1 MNIRA
6 VQMSDL
12 FKECD
17 DIYTN
22 VVVIS
27 QRAKQI
33 INQRVIHIDEYEDVE
48 DSIQFEED
56 HTETIDL
63 DKPMIVALEE
73 YLNGELNW
81 RRKSDEEE
89 ETKK

>member
-48 DSIQFEED
+48 DSIQFEVD

>member
-1 MNIRA
+1 
-6 VQMSDL
+6 MSDL

-48 DSIQFEED
+48 DSIQFEEPD
-56 HTETIDL
+56 TKTIDL

-81 RRKSDEEE
+81 HWKSDEEE

>member
-12 FKECD
+12 FKDCD

-22 VVVIS
+22 VVVIAS
-27 QRAKQI
+27 RAKQI

-48 DSIQFEED
+48 DSILLEKEITEPEEQ
-56 HTETIDL
+56 
-63 DKPMIVALEE
+63 DKPMVIALEE
-73 YLNGELNW
+73 YLNGELEW
-81 RRKSDEEE
+81 RRGSDEEE
-89 ETKK
+89 EEKK

>member
-1 MNIRA
+1 
-6 VQMSDL
+6 MSDL

>member
-1 MNIRA
+1 MNVRA

-56 HTETIDL
+56 LTETVEL
-63 DKPMIVALEE
+63 DKAMIVALEE

>member
-48 DSIQFEED
+48 DSIQFEEAD
-56 HTETIDL
+56 TETIDL

>member
-1 MNIRA
+1 MNVRA

-48 DSIQFEED
+48 DSIQFEEPD
-56 HTETIDL
+56 TKTIDL

-81 RRKSDEEE
+81 HWKSDEEE

>member
-1 MNIRA
+1 MNVRA

-48 DSIQFEED
+48 DSIQFEVD